1 MNNTTKSWSKVA
13 LPPKNYPVWSIYKSQ
28 LSLRGK
34 LWFQRLSWPANIPVS
49 IENCYDLIIL
59 KAKMLGKDIW
69 VILYYIFNMPPI
81 VVIWLGSVA
90 NTQTHKP
97 KIKLFNRFESV
108 KDCVPNHLV
117 IEALISCY
125 EKTNVFKNQTGYWT
139 SEN

>member
-1 MNNTTKSWSKVA
+1 
-13 LPPKNYPVWSIYKSQ
+13 
-28 LSLRGK
+28 
-34 LWFQRLSWPANIPVS
+34 
-49 IENCYDLIIL
+49 
-59 KAKMLGKDIW
+59 
-69 VILYYIFNMPPI
+69 MPPI

-125 EKTNVFKNQTGYWT
+125 EKTNVFKNQTGY
-139 SEN
+139 